1 MKALIVLLLI
11 GCMQSV
17 FGQDDQLLELCQGIH
32 RYQAESRQSP
42 RQALWR
48 TLRLRFFPSLYSKPL
63 SQKIPGLKPLKAPE
77 VLGQKNMVFFVG
89 LPENLVESAEDF
101 KDDYQLIQK
110 ELLETTKKFSFL
122 AKSKSVEECVA
133 LAQARSVDLES
144 LKIINQKIQS
154 RDFQNFQR
162 LKETQTFRREL
173 RQLEGQL
180 SSDWHARV
188 VTHISDLHQALR
200 SPEIANVVIVTHGKL
215 SGHIIDS
222 FDHQYPNGFFADLS
236 PSLYSLSFF
245 NCYGEATLSTYD
257 LKARLAQAP
266 SFYTQ
271 RLVTVANAPSTADAD
286 QVAPIKGFDS
296 FMRRLDRSLRQRERF
311 KVKASETVAPKLC
324 QLELSGQSSGPS
336 AALSLNGKF
345 LGMLSQG
352 MSALSFPC
360 EWRKPQ
366 ANLLQLT
373 NISAQEWDL
382 TEAPEILGFE
392 KQVFKTS
399 QGTLRSVLYRDL

>member
-11 GCMQSV
+11 GCAQSV
-17 FGQDDQLLELCQGIH
+17 FGQDDQILDLCQGIH
-32 RYQAESRQSP
+32 RYRAEAQQNPSQV
-42 RQALWR
+42 LWR

-63 SQKIPGLKPLKAPE
+63 TQKIPNLRALKAPAL
-77 VLGQKNMVFFVG
+77 LGQKNMVFFVG
-89 LPENLVESAEDF
+89 LPDTETQVARDF
-101 KDDYQLIQK
+101 KDDYKTIQR
-110 ELLETTKKFSFL
+110 ELLETTQQFRFL
-122 AKSKSVEECVA
+122 AKSKSVEECVELAHAHA
-133 LAQARSVDLES
+133 LNLEKLKS
-144 LKIINQKIQS
+144 LNEKIQS

-162 LKETQTFRREL
+162 LKETRTFRREL

-188 VTHISDLHQALR
+188 VTDISDLHQALR
-200 SPEIANVVIVTHGKL
+200 SPEIANVVIVTHGKI

-222 FDHQYPNGFFADLS
+222 YDHQYPNGFFSDLS

-257 LKARLAQAP
+257 LKTKLAQAP

-271 RLVTVANAPSTADAD
+271 RLVTVADAPSTAEAD

-296 FMRRLDRSLRQRERF
+296 FMRRLDRSLRQQERF
-311 KVKASETVAPKLC
+311 KVKTSENVASKLC
-324 QLELSGQSSGPS
+324 QLELSAQSSSPG
-336 AALSLNGKF
+336 AALSFNGKF
-345 LGMLSQG
+345 LGMLDQST
-352 MSALSFPC
+352 SVLNYPC
-360 EWRKPQ
+360 EWRRPQ
-366 ANLLQLT
+366 ANLVQLT
-373 NISAQEWDL
+373 NISSKEWDL
-382 TEAPEILGFE
+382 TEAPEIAGFE